1 MDYCNQNV
9 VNWLFMSSLIT
20 SLSALIELSVAP
32 VFLLAGIAGF
42 LNVMSG
48 RLGRISDRVRVAER
62 HLHTLTD
69 DDEAKKMR
77 REEVL
82 VLWRRVKAINWAIG
96 LCVSSGLMVCSV
108 IMSLFAGELWHIN
121 LRLLVVT
128 LFILAM
134 GLLIMSLLVFLAEV
148 RLATRTINI
157 VRTIR

>member
-1 MDYCNQNV
+1 
-9 VNWLFMSSLIT
+9 
-20 SLSALIELSVAP
+20 
-32 VFLLAGIAGF
+32 
-42 LNVMSG
+42 MSG

-69 DDEAKKMR
+69 DDEARKMR

-128 LFILAM
+128 LFVLAM
-134 GLLIMSLLVFLAEV
+134 GLLIVSLLVFLAEV

>member
-1 MDYCNQNV
+1 MPT
-9 VNWLFMSSLIT
+9 LIT

-62 HLHTLTD
+62 HVHTLTAD
-69 DDEAKKMR
+69 DQVRSVR
-77 REEVL
+77 RHEIL
-82 VLWRRVKAINWAIG
+82 VLWRRVKVINWAIG
-96 LCVSSGLMVCSV
+96 LCVASGLMVCSV
-108 IMSLFAGELWHIN
+108 IMSLFAGELWNIN

-128 LFILAM
+128 LFVLAM
-134 GLLIMSLLVFLAEV
+134 GLLISSLVIFLVEV
-148 RLATRTINI
+148 RLATKTINI